1 MTANTL
7 ADILIREF
15 AEVAPYALLGKAAEL
30 IDRAGTPNNPAIID
44 DLVRRHTI
52 GDVMAREFLCL
63 PAEAC
68 AAEGM
73 QRMEQHQA
81 SCIVV
86 INDATSRKPL
96 GLFTERE
103 SLRMFSKGQRLE
115 ETTLG
120 EAMIPLATS
129 VHAQMPLPAALHHMQ
144 RYLICDLLI
153 VDETDQAIGLL
164 TTHEVVRL
172 LEQMRATNGH
182 ALVTNQGVSPP
193 ETTDE
198 RKFHALL
205 DLLPVG
211 VTITDPQGNLLE
223 ANLAFAQLLG
233 MPGADRQSLED
244 AMANA
249 EAVFIHPDGRPM
261 SVAERAQS
269 RALDVNRCVEDVEM
283 GIRRPDGSVIWTNT
297 TAKPIPL
304 EKYGVATVYQ
314 DISEVN
320 RLKETQ
326 QRLEHMAH
334 YDPLTH
340 LPNRALLD
348 DRLNQALAVARRN
361 ATLLAVCHLDLDN
374 FKTINETYGNSIGD
388 VLLKEVGGRIKNS
401 LRGGDTI
408 ARVGGD
414 EFVLLLGE
422 IESPK
427 ELEQTLARILG
438 VVAAPFTASG
448 HKLQVS
454 ASIGVTV
461 APTDGSDPDTLLRH
475 ADQAMYTAKQ
485 EGCNRYHLF
494 DVAKDLKAREQRDT
508 QVRIAQA
515 LENGEFRLYYQPKV
529 NMRSGTITG
538 FEALIRW
545 QHPER
550 GLLPPHEFLPQTE
563 VHQSGIA
570 IGEWVMKEA
579 LGQVCQWAQT
589 GQELPISVNISAY
602 HLQHPDFV
610 PHLSELLGKMTAE
623 FPNLKPHW
631 LELEILETAALGD
644 MAYVSKV
651 IDACL
656 DLGVGFALDDFGTG
670 YSSLTYLK
678 RLQAATLKIDQSF
691 VRDML
696 ENNDDLAIVEGVVGL
711 TSAFRRKVIAEGV
724 ESIQHGMML
733 MHLGCDLA
741 QGFGIARP
749 MPAAEVP
756 TWVASF
762 QPPPAW
768 SESLSYPWSRED
780 FPLLAVE
787 FDHKQWVEQL
797 LSLLQQPAPETPTM
811 TQTVAEEF
819 FDPGNGRF
827 GAWYKEHG
835 LAKFGHMREFTAIGQ
850 LHEHVYRLG
859 KRIAQLHFGNKAQL
873 AEALIPHLHAANED
887 LFEGLTEL
895 RLEMANQAEM
905 PPTHWSQIR
914 SA

>member
-1 MTANTL
+1 MTAYTL

-30 IDRAGTPNNPAIID
+30 IERAGMSGAIPGTPCSLD
-44 DLVRRHTI
+44 GLVRRRTI
-52 GDVMAREFLCL
+52 GDVMTADFLCL
-63 PAEAC
+63 PTQVSTAEA
-68 AAEGM
+68 M
-73 QRMEQHQA
+73 RRLEQHQTGCA
-81 SCIVV
+81 VV
-86 INDATSRKPL
+86 IDATASRRPL
-96 GLFTERE
+96 GLFSEQDA
-103 SLRMFSKGQRLE
+103 LRLFSKGQPLE
-115 ETTLG
+115 ETPLG
-120 EAMIPLATS
+120 EAMMPLATS
-129 VHAQMPLPAALHHMQ
+129 VHAQMPLPAALQHMQ
-144 RYLICDLLI
+144 RHLICDLVV
-153 VDETDQAIGLL
+153 VDEAGCAIGLL
-164 TTHEVVRL
+164 TTNDVVHL
-172 LEQMRATNGH
+172 LEQARMASGGNTAHDRPGSA
-182 ALVTNQGVSPP
+182 
-193 ETTDE
+193 DE
-198 RKFHALL
+198 RKFRTLL

-211 VTITDPQGNLLE
+211 VTITDRQGKLLE
-223 ANLAFAQLLG
+223 ANPAFAQLLG
-233 MPGADRQSLED
+233 MPGADRQRLEE
-244 AMANA
+244 ALANG
-249 EAVFIHPDGRPM
+249 EAVFIHPDGQPM
-261 SVAERAQS
+261 SLEERAQT
-269 RALDVNRCVEDVEM
+269 RTLDNNHNVEEIEM
-283 GIRRPDGSVIWTNT
+283 GIRRQDGTVIWTST

-304 EKYGVATVYQ
+304 EQYGVATIYQ
-314 DISEVN
+314 DVTEAN

-334 YDPLTH
+334 YDALTH

-361 ATLLAVCHLDLDN
+361 ATMLAVCHLDLDN
-374 FKTINETYGNSIGD
+374 FKSINETYGNSIGD
-388 VLLKEVGGRIKNS
+388 VLLKEVGSRIKNS

-408 ARVGGD
+408 ARIGGD

-422 IESPK
+422 IETPK

-438 VVAAPFTASG
+438 IVAAPFTASG

-475 ADQAMYTAKQ
+475 ADQAMYAAKQ
-485 EGCNRYHLF
+485 DGCNRYHLF
-494 DVAKDLKAREQRDT
+494 DVAKDIKARKQRDT

-515 LENGEFRLYYQPKV
+515 LANGEFRLYYQPKV

-563 VHQSGIA
+563 GHPSNIA
-570 IGEWVMKEA
+570 IGEWVMEA
-579 LGQVCQWAQT
+579 ALRQACQWAQS

-610 PHLSELLGKMTAE
+610 PHLSELLGKLTAE
-623 FPNLKPHW
+623 YPNLQPGW

-678 RLQAATLKIDQSF
+678 RLQASTLKIDQSF

-762 QPPPAW
+762 QPPTAW

-797 LSLLQQPAPETPTM
+797 LALLQQPVPETAA
-811 TQTVAEEF
+811 VAEEF
-819 FDPGNGRF
+819 FDPAHGRF
-827 GAWYKEHG
+827 GTWYREHG

-887 LFEGLTEL
+887 LFDGLTEL
-895 RLEMANQAEM
+895 RQEMANQAEM